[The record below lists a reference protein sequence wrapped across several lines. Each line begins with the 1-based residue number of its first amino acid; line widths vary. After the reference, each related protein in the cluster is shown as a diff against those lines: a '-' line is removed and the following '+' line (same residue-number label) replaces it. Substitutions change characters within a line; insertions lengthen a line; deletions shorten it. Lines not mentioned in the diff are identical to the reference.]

1 MEEQLPAQT
10 LLHQLQALHPG
21 MNPHQIMHL
30 MRLAT
35 SAGSDSDADD
45 EVQIIRV
52 QSFSTGPASPPGLWP
67 CHRREQSA
75 A

>member
-1 MEEQLPAQT
+1 MEEQLPAPT

-30 MRLAT
+30 VRLAT

-45 EVQIIRV
+45 EVQNNTCSIILNRPSESPRV
-52 QSFSTGPASPPGLWP
+52 LALP
-67 CHRREQSA
+67 
-75 A
+75 